1 MTARTP
7 DAPPADHRLPRYLQ
21 IRDELMRRICIRTW
35 TDGQALPA
43 EDKLAAEFSVSL
55 GTMRKALEALVADG
69 MVERIHGR
77 GTFVSRAFERISML
91 RYVGYSFAQ
100 SQQVPDTATRRI
112 EVVKNAGE
120 AAQHLGLRASEK
132 LLYLHRT
139 RSVHG
144 EVLLSE
150 HIWLPHSR
158 FAKLESHLTR
168 HDAPLLYPLYDSLCS
183 VLVAKAADVLTVQPL
198 PHTDALLFK
207 QRTGSAGV
215 RIERCMSEHTGLP
228 IEWRVS
234 YVSAMR
240 FNYAVETR

>member
-1 MTARTP
+1 MATRTSE
-7 DAPPADHRLPRYLQ
+7 APATDHRLPRYLQ
-21 IRDELMRRICIRTW
+21 IRDELMRRICIRAW
-35 TDGQALPA
+35 TEGQALPA
-43 EDKLAAEFSVSL
+43 EDKLAAEFAVSL

-69 MVERIHGR
+69 IVERIHGR

-100 SQQVPDTATRRI
+100 SQQVPDTATHLI
-112 EVVKNAGE
+112 ETVRDAE
-120 AAQHLGLRASEK
+120 PATRQLGLRAGEK

-139 RSVHG
+139 RSVQG

-150 HIWLPHSR
+150 HIWLPHGR
-158 FAKLESHLTR
+158 FAKLEAHLAR
-168 HDAPLLYPLYDSLCS
+168 HDAPLLYPLYDALCG

-198 PHTDALLFK
+198 PRTDAKLFA
-207 QRTGSAGV
+207 QPAGTAGV
-215 RIERCMSEHTGLP
+215 RIERCMSEHTGRA

-234 YVSAMR
+234 YVSAAR

>member
-1 MTARTP
+1 MATRTP
-7 DAPPADHRLPRYLQ
+7 KTPAADHRLPRYLQ

-35 TDGQALPA
+35 TEGQALPA
-43 EDKLAAEFSVSL
+43 EDRLATEFAVSL

-69 MVERIHGR
+69 IVERIHGR

-100 SQQVPDTATRRI
+100 SQQVPDTATHRI
-112 EVVKNAGE
+112 EVLKDAEE
-120 AAQHLGLRASEK
+120 ATQRLGLRASEK

-139 RSVHG
+139 RSIQG

-158 FAKLESHLTR
+158 FAKLESHLAR
-168 HDAPLLYPLYDSLCS
+168 HEAPLLYPLYDALCG

-198 PHTDALLFK
+198 PAVDAQLFK
-207 QRTGSAGV
+207 LRAGTAGV
-215 RIERCMSEHTGLP
+215 RIERCMTEHAGRT
-228 IEWRVS
+228 IEWRMS
-234 YVSAMR
+234 YVSAAR
-240 FNYAVETR
+240 FCYAVEAR